1 MSAVPVQKPIIIARP
16 KAKPELRVEQG
27 TKPSVLTLILS
38 RAVLFALLT
47 LGIFFASSL
56 AGQVM
61 VEKARRDGLRAVERN
76 KAATKEVAL
85 IRESVQALTS
95 STAIQAWA
103 ERNGFIP
110 PEGLVAE
117 SQVAPAAGTEDDGD
131 AKTVH

>member
-1 MSAVPVQKPIIIARP
+1 MSAVPVHKPIIIARP

-27 TKPSVLTLILS
+27 TRPSVLTLILS
-38 RAVLFALLT
+38 RAALFTLLT

-76 KAATKEVAL
+76 KAAIKDVAR
-85 IRESVQALTS
+85 IRDRVQELTS
-95 STAIQAWA
+95 SAAIQQWA
-103 ERNGFIP
+103 EINHFIP

-117 SQVAPAAGTEDDGD
+117 VQASAASNAKDDGD
-131 AKTVH
+131 AKAVP